1 VTPVIKIVGVVLG
14 LILALLVLMAA
25 CMGSFAGG
33 KEKITTAKTPRPE
46 VTLKRYHYLAPAMGS
61 DDNWLYAEL
70 NWNGRSDRALILY
83 SSILMPGPISWVRPD
98 KMVMCLHPDTIKEA
112 ELHRKV
118 TLSAG
123 GRTVD
128 LYTELKGDCPGEIR
142 EGDGPL

>member
-1 VTPVIKIVGVVLG
+1 MKRLFLTLAIVLIVPILLFVVG
-14 LILALLVLMAA
+14 FMYA
-25 CMGSFAGG
+25 FWP
-33 KEKITTAKTPRPE
+33 EKIETTANTPRPE
-46 VTLKRYHYLAPAMGS
+46 VTLRRIHYVAPPMGS

-70 NWNGRSDRALILY
+70 NWNGRFDREVILY
-83 SSILMPGPISWVRPD
+83 NSIMILGPIIWARPD
-98 KMVMCLHPDTIKEA
+98 KMVICVGPSTIKEA

-142 EGDGPL
+142 EGSGPL

>member
-1 VTPVIKIVGVVLG
+1 MKRLFLTLAIFLIVPV
-14 LILALLVLMAA
+14 LLFV
-25 CMGSFAGG
+25 AGFMYAFWP
-33 KEKITTAKTPRPE
+33 EKIETTARTPRPE
-46 VTLKRYHYLAPAMGS
+46 VTLRRVHYVAPPMGS

-70 NWNGRSDRALILY
+70 NWNGRFDREVILY
-83 SSILMPGPISWVRPD
+83 DSILVLGPITWVRPD
-98 KMVMCLHPDTIKEA
+98 KMVICVDPSTIKEA

-142 EGDGPL
+142 EGNEPL